1 MIGMAGLELSPRS
14 IRQQI
19 ASAIN
24 VVVQAERMDDGRRR
38 IVSIVEIVGMEEDVI
53 STQEIFRFRRAG
65 RNAAGGVAGE
75 FETTGVR
82 PRFLDALTARGI
94 ELPPINFSAG
104 RKSV

>member
-1 MIGMAGLELSPRS
+1 
-14 IRQQI
+14 
-19 ASAIN
+19 
-24 VVVQAERMDDGRRR
+24 MDDGRRR

-65 RNAAGGVAGE
+65 RTAAGGVAGE